1 MVESAPLLRECT
13 LAGTGGSNPLFSAN
27 IYFRRVFEKVKK
39 EFNDLTE
46 AMSKTE
52 SSSSSNLEDED
63 YLWLSEN
70 DLNKE

>member
-1 MVESAPLLRECT
+1 MVRLKLR
-13 LAGTGGSNPLFSAN
+13 LNISNETSDD
-27 IYFRRVFEKVKK
+27 IKK